1 MLGQGIALRSL
12 FMQIPASFEASGG
25 TPSALSG
32 GTLRVSSSMAAP
44 AAPPASHSGGSGPLM
59 YGTMELGPDR
69 TLELRI
75 GYHDVVIAA
84 LKSVAGGSYLPS
96 RRVWS
101 FPVASHAEVL
111 STLQSVQGVRVHVEP
126 LAKCALAVLQDV
138 AGWPDEL
145 SRYASI
151 PPNLEGQLMPFQRE
165 GVQFALAHG
174 GRALI
179 GDEMGLG
186 KTVQALAVAAAY
198 RDAWPALIVA
208 PSSLRE
214 QWAEAVYRWLGVTED
229 RVHVVHSMKDA
240 ASLPPKL
247 QFLVVSYNFLPKME
261 LGRRFELVIADEAHY
276 IKDPKSQRSLAALPL
291 LREARRALLLTGT
304 PALNKPKELFSL
316 LSALSP
322 GAKLR
327 MRDFGERYCAGTRWD
342 RYGGAS
348 NLPELHA
355 LMRCVMVR
363 RQKATVL
370 PQLPKKRRQQVFLSL
385 DAAARRALAAQ
396 QAKLEALREVK
407 APAVQD
413 YVATLLEAGVKFLA
427 FAHHACMMDAI
438 EHECN
443 RRKGLKFIRIDGS
456 TPPAERQRLVNT
468 FQENADVKI
477 AILSIKAAGVG
488 LTMTAASTVV
498 FAEMTWTPG
507 EIIQAEDRA
516 HRIGQASSV
525 NIHFLHAKGSVD
537 DIIWSTIQNKLES
550 VGEALD
556 GQGQA
561 LEVAATART
570 IPEKGQMTVTSFCN
584 KGAAAGQSP
593 LPLQPHM
600 LNAADN
606 PGDGFSKKRAF
617 DQVDLT

>member
-1 MLGQGIALRSL
+1 MQEHSAVPPQPPSVLPPHTIA
-12 FMQIPASFEASGG
+12 
-25 TPSALSG
+25 
-32 GTLRVSSSMAAP
+32 
-44 AAPPASHSGGSGPLM
+44 
-59 YGTMELGPDR
+59 
-69 TLELRI
+69 
-75 GYHDVVIAA
+75 
-84 LKSVAGGSYLPS
+84 
-96 RRVWS
+96 
-101 FPVASHAEVL
+101 
-111 STLQSVQGVRVHVEP
+111 
-126 LAKCALAVLQDV
+126 
-138 AGWPDEL
+138 
-145 SRYASI
+145 
-151 PPNLEGQLMPFQRE
+151 
-165 GVQFALAHG
+165 
-174 GRALI
+174 
-179 GDEMGLG
+179 
-186 KTVQALAVAAAY
+186 
-198 RDAWPALIVA
+198 
-208 PSSLRE
+208 E

-396 QAKLEALREVK
+396 QAKLEALREVAAAAAARAAASGAAFGPGLLSRTGDGAGLLDLYRLSAEVK

-443 RRKGLKFIRIDGS
+443 RRKGLK
-456 TPPAERQRLVNT
+456 
-468 FQENADVKI
+468 
-477 AILSIKAAGVG
+477 
-488 LTMTAASTVV
+488 
-498 FAEMTWTPG
+498 
-507 EIIQAEDRA
+507 
-516 HRIGQASSV
+516 
-525 NIHFLHAKGSVD
+525 
-537 DIIWSTIQNKLES
+537 
-550 VGEALD
+550 
-556 GQGQA
+556 
-561 LEVAATART
+561 
-570 IPEKGQMTVTSFCN
+570 
-584 KGAAAGQSP
+584 
-593 LPLQPHM
+593 
-600 LNAADN
+600 
-606 PGDGFSKKRAF
+606 
-617 DQVDLT
+617 